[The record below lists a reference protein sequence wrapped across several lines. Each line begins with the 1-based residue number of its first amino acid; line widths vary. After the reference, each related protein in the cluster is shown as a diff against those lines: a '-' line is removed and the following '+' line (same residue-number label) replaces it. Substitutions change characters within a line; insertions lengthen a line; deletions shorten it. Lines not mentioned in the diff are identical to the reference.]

1 MIIFKRRIVS
11 YMISGAFIF
20 SEKRSDR
27 IKRHLL
33 FWLVLAV
40 YFALLQAASPFLK
53 PASSYVNNLPSALA
67 RSFLQLVPQAFTA
80 YTILYLVVPLY
91 IRKRQLLL
99 AIISL
104 VLVWVA
110 SAYVSK
116 HMAKTI
122 NPFIL
127 SHALPVH
134 FYRYMDAP
142 PKMNFFADLLAVT
155 KGVLTGAGFIVMLK
169 YVKQWYMKEQRN
181 LQLQKENT
189 ESKLQLLTARI
200 HPQFLFN
207 TLNNIYSKTQGEAP
221 KSSKM
226 IMELSAMLQYI
237 LAEGSKTLVPLR
249 KELTMLQDYINLE
262 KIRYGNKLAL
272 HISMPGV
279 SPDRAQEGASLQ
291 IAPLILLPFVE
302 NCFKH
307 GASKFLS
314 APWINLKIELDKKVL
329 TLKLMN
335 GKDPDDREI
344 TPKSGTGL
352 VNVKKRLELLYP
364 HQHEL
369 QITDEPN
376 VFMIQLRLTL
386 TESQPKTGSN
396 MNATLTPANSVHVY
410 N

>member
-1 MIIFKRRIVS
+1 M
-11 YMISGAFIF
+11 
-20 SEKRSDR
+20 
-27 IKRHLL
+27 
-33 FWLVLAV
+33 
-40 YFALLQAASPFLK
+40 
-53 PASSYVNNLPSALA
+53 
-67 RSFLQLVPQAFTA
+67 
-80 YTILYLVVPLY
+80 
-91 IRKRQLLL
+91 
-99 AIISL
+99 
-104 VLVWVA
+104 VWVA
-110 SAYVSK
+110 SAYINIQ
-116 HMAKTI
+116 MAKNI

-127 SHALPVH
+127 SHVLPLH
-134 FYRYMDAP
+134 LYRYMDVAP
-142 PKMNFFADLLAVT
+142 KTNFFADLLAAT
-155 KGVLTGAGFIVMLK
+155 KGVLTGAGFLVMLR

-207 TLNNIYSKTQGEAP
+207 TLNNIYSKTKTESP

-237 LAEGSKTLVPLR
+237 LAEGSKTSVPLQ

-272 HISMPGV
+272 HVAMPAE
-279 SPDRAQEGASLQ
+279 SPDHGQERASLQ

-329 TLKLMN
+329 IMKLMN

-344 TPKSGTGL
+344 SPKSGTGL

-369 QITDEPN
+369 QVIDEPN
-376 VFMIQLRLTL
+376 VFIIQLRLTL
-386 TESQPKTGSN
+386 TEGKVLPGSN
-396 MNATLTPANSVHVY
+396 NNAISTPANLVHGY
-410 N
+410 ASDMDKGK

>member
-1 MIIFKRRIVS
+1 ML
-11 YMISGAFIF
+11 SGAFIL

-33 FWLVLAV
+33 FWFGLAV

-53 PASSYVNNLPSALA
+53 PASSYADNLPSALA

-91 IRKRQLLL
+91 IWKKQLLL
-99 AIISL
+99 AFVSL
-104 VLVWVA
+104 TLVWIA
-110 SAYVSK
+110 SAYINIQ
-116 HMAKTI
+116 MAKTV

-127 SHALPVH
+127 SHVLPVH
-134 FYRYMDAP
+134 LYRYMDTP
-142 PKMNFFADLLAVT
+142 PKTNFFADLLAVT
-155 KGVLTGAGFIVMLK
+155 KGVLTGAGFIVMLR
-169 YVKQWYMKEQRN
+169 YLKQWYMKEQRN

-200 HPQFLFN
+200 HPQFLFH
-207 TLNNIYSKTQGEAP
+207 TLNNIYSKTETESP

-226 IMELSAMLQYI
+226 IKELSAMLQYI
-237 LAEGSKTLVPLR
+237 LTEGSKTLVPLQ

-272 HISMPGV
+272 HLSVPGEILD
-279 SPDRAQEGASLQ
+279 PGQERASLQ

-314 APWINLKIELDKKVL
+314 APWINLKIELDRKVL
-329 TLKLMN
+329 TMKLMN
-335 GKDPDDREI
+335 GKDPDDRE
-344 TPKSGTGL
+344 TSPKSGTGL
-352 VNVKKRLELLYP
+352 VNVKRRLELLYP

-376 VFMIQLRLTL
+376 VFIIQLRLIL
-386 TESQPKTGSN
+386 TEGQPIPGVKKNSASTSANLVHGY
-396 MNATLTPANSVHVY
+396 TPGPG
-410 N
+410 

>member
-1 MIIFKRRIVS
+1 MLSNK
-11 YMISGAFIF
+11 FIL
-20 SEKRSDR
+20 SEKRNDR

-33 FWLVLAV
+33 FWFVLAV
-40 YFALLQAASPFLK
+40 YFALLQAANPFLK
-53 PASSYVNNLPSALA
+53 PASSYVGNLPSALA

-91 IRKRQLLL
+91 IRKKQLLL

-104 VLVWVA
+104 TLVWVA

-116 HMAKTI
+116 QMAKTI

-127 SHALPVH
+127 SHVLPVH

-207 TLNNIYSKTQGEAP
+207 TLNNIYSKTQREAP

-226 IMELSAMLQYI
+226 IMELSAMLHYI
-237 LAEGSKTLVPLR
+237 LTEGSKTLVPLHR
-249 KELTMLQDYINLE
+249 ELAMLHDYINLE
-262 KIRYGNKLAL
+262 KMRYGNKLAL
-272 HISMPGV
+272 HISMPGEI
-279 SPDRAQEGASLQ
+279 PDPGQERASLQ

-314 APWINLKIELDKKVL
+314 APWINLKIELNKKVL
-329 TLKLMN
+329 IMKLMN
-335 GKDPDDREI
+335 GKDPDERDIE
-344 TPKSGTGL
+344 PKSGTGL
-352 VNVKKRLELLYP
+352 VNVKKRLELRYP

-369 QITDEPN
+369 EITDERN
-376 VFMIQLRLTL
+376 FFIIQLRLTL
-386 TESQPKTGSN
+386 TEGQPISGSN
-396 MNATLTPANSVHVY
+396 DNATSTPAKLVHGY
-410 N
+410 ASDLG